1 MSTVTEELKEIKKRL
16 EKQTAH
22 FKELQKEHADLQEEE
37 RANKLS
43 LAAARRT
50 AEEMKIRAEAAE
62 RAKVEIDIQYRHLTE
77 VNKEQTGEIRELQ
90 NKTADLEGKLEDIAN
105 NKAAFDKQKDADLAE
120 ITKQRQHLESQQK
133 FADRKLEDDR
143 QKLQTQF
150 QQSKHELRRNFNK
163 ELENHRQ
170 AWDIQM
176 NEVKREHK
184 LQLQAVSQKLGL
196 RVETLERDN
205 QHLQRKLMAAQE
217 QAEDDRRKIAI
228 LERDLRREKLN
239 TEVAGTS
246 LIEEVAASQ
255 QTPGEKKEAQTLE
268 RKLAHSRLTI
278 TEQGDEVLSLK
289 RQKVAADRQIK
300 VLRREIE
307 EADLKYQKLET
318 AKADIERRLTKRIEQ
333 LESQLQRRNQQLEA
347 EAVTARKQAEAIV
360 DDKTDEVRSMSKRME
375 NSLAE
380 AKDAKIISSK
390 LSQKLAS
397 KLDDEMARYNNLE
410 KEKLQAITDARHAQK
425 ELSVLQENHSKME
438 KELTRVKHLY
448 DSSQKELT
456 KLQSKNAKL
465 EQGVRRLE
473 ARV

>member
-1 MSTVTEELKEIKKRL
+1 MSTVTEELKELKKRL

-22 FKELQKEHADLQEEE
+22 FKELQKEHAELQEEE
-37 RANKLS
+37 RANKLA
-43 LAAARRT
+43 LAAAKRT
-50 AEEMKIRAEAAE
+50 AEEQKIRAEAAE
-62 RAKVEIDIQYRHLTE
+62 RAKVEIDIQYRHVTE
-77 VNKEQTGEIRELQ
+77 VNKEQTGENRELL
-90 NKTADLEGKLEDIAN
+90 NKVADLEGKLEEIN
-105 NKAAFDKQKDADLAE
+105 NRKAQFDKQKEADLAE
-120 ITKQRQHLESQQK
+120 ILRQKQHVETQQK
-133 FADRKLEDDR
+133 HADRKLEDDR
-143 QKLQTQF
+143 AALQTQF
-150 QQSKHELRRNFNK
+150 QQAKHELRRNFNK
-163 ELENHRQ
+163 ELEHHRQ

-184 LQLQAVSQKLGL
+184 VQLQGIQQKLGL

-217 QAEDDRRKIAI
+217 QAEDDRRKIAL

-255 QTPGEKKEAQTLE
+255 QSPAERKEEHTLE
-268 RKLAHSRLTI
+268 RKLAHSRLKI

-318 AKADIERRLTKRIEQ
+318 AKADVERRLTKRIEQ

-347 EAVTARKQAEAIV
+347 EVVTARKQAEAVV
-360 DDKTDEVRSMSKRME
+360 DDKSDEVRSMSKRME
-375 NSLAE
+375 NSVAE
-380 AKDAKIISSK
+380 AKDAKVISAKLSSK
-390 LSQKLAS
+390 LAG
-397 KLDDEMARYNNLE
+397 KLDEEMHRYADLE
-410 KEKLQAITDARHAQK
+410 REKLEAITESRHANK
-425 ELSVLQENHSKME
+425 ELGVLQETHSKTE
-438 KELTRVKHLY
+438 KELLRLKHLY
-448 DSSQKELT
+448 EAAQKDLS
-456 KLQSKNAKL
+456 KLQGKNAKL
-465 EQGVRRLE
+465 EQSVRRLE

>member
-22 FKELQKEHADLQEEE
+22 FKELQKEHAELQEEE
-37 RANKLS
+37 RANKLA
-43 LAAARRT
+43 LAAAKRT
-50 AEEMKIRAEAAE
+50 AEEMKIRAEASE
-62 RAKVEIDIQYRHLTE
+62 RAKVEIDIQYRHVTE
-77 VNKEQTGEIRELQ
+77 VNKEQTGENRELQ
-90 NKTADLEGKLEDIAN
+90 NKVADLEGKLEDIAN
-105 NKAAFDKQKDADLAE
+105 NKASFDKQKDADLAE

-318 AKADIERRLTKRIEQ
+318 VKNDIERRLTKRIEQ

-360 DDKTDEVRSMSKRME
+360 DDKSDEVRSMSKRVE

-380 AKDAKIISSK
+380 AKDAKTISAK
-390 LSQKLAS
+390 LSQKLAT
-397 KLDDEMARYNNLE
+397 KLDDEMARYSELE
-410 KEKLQAITDARHAQK
+410 REKLQAITEARHAQK
-425 ELSVLQENHSKME
+425 ELGVLQENHSKTE

-448 DSSQKELT
+448 ESSQKELT

>member
-1 MSTVTEELKEIKKRL
+1 
-16 EKQTAH
+16 
-22 FKELQKEHADLQEEE
+22 
-37 RANKLS
+37 
-43 LAAARRT
+43 
-50 AEEMKIRAEAAE
+50 
-62 RAKVEIDIQYRHLTE
+62 
-77 VNKEQTGEIRELQ
+77 
-90 NKTADLEGKLEDIAN
+90 
-105 NKAAFDKQKDADLAE
+105 
-120 ITKQRQHLESQQK
+120 
-133 FADRKLEDDR
+133 
-143 QKLQTQF
+143 
-150 QQSKHELRRNFNK
+150 
-163 ELENHRQ
+163 
-170 AWDIQM
+170 
-176 NEVKREHK
+176 
-184 LQLQAVSQKLGL
+184 
-196 RVETLERDN
+196 
-205 QHLQRKLMAAQE
+205 MAAQE

-246 LIEEVAASQ
+246 LIEEVVASQ
-255 QTPGEKKEAQTLE
+255 QTPGDKKEAQTLE

-318 AKADIERRLTKRIEQ
+318 AKADIERRNTKRIEQ

-347 EAVTARKQAEAIV
+347 EALTARKQAEAIV
-360 DDKTDEVRSMSKRME
+360 DDKSDEVRSMSKRVE

-390 LSQKLAS
+390 LSQKLAT
-397 KLDDEMARYNNLE
+397 KLDDEMSRYTDLE
-410 KEKLQAITDARHAQK
+410 KEKLQSITEARHAQK
-425 ELSVLQENHSKME
+425 ELGVLQENHSKTE

-448 DSSQKELT
+448 ESAQKELT